1 MKFRNGFVS
10 NSSSSSFCLYKK
22 LPIVEKNLDKI
33 KELIDQHNET
43 AGGWGEGFIGEDGNY
58 FLGTLNQHEHQ
69 LLRGLADLEIP
80 VEDVG
85 NYC

>member
-1 MKFRNGFVS
+1 MKTRSGFVS

-22 LPIVEKNLDKI
+22 LPIVEKNIDKI
-33 KELIDQHNET
+33 RELIDKHNKT
-43 AGGWGEGFIGEDGNY
+43 AANGEGGFISEDGNY
-58 FLGTLNQHEHQ
+58 FLGWLDQHEHH

-80 VEDVG
+80 AEDVG

>member
-1 MKFRNGFVS
+1 MKLRTGFVS

-22 LPIVEKNLDKI
+22 LPTVEKNLDKI
-33 KELIDQHNET
+33 RELIDKHNET
-43 AGGWGEGFIGEDGNY
+43 AQEYGEGFIGEDGNY
-58 FLGTLNQHEHQ
+58 FVGQLNQHEHN